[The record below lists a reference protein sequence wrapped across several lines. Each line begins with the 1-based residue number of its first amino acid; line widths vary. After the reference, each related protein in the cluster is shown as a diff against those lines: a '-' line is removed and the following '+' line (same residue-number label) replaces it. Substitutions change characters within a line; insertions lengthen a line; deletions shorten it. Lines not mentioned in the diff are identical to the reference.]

1 MSKSKLGFYMW
12 GYDNL
17 ESIDYIFGKL
27 RESYP
32 DSDIV
37 ISSDGGLDFSEVALK
52 HHCKKFINGT
62 ESHGYCDSRN
72 TGGRYGWKVS
82 QAKLWLDRVYEA
94 CQTIENEYVMLME
107 EDVLVKKR
115 FPFPAVD
122 IIMIPNIKNPIGGP
136 GMSWIEAKS
145 GRTDYPYYSA
155 GGGSIIKRDA
165 FIKAYE
171 NHIDSFVEEYENI
184 YQKSMDLGFLG
195 WGWCDS
201 IVCAIMYADG
211 CSISTALPIIESGN
225 EEDDY
230 PIIHAFK
237 KYYRK
242 NLNVEKPEKKI
253 VFYHAHLDGAYKM
266 VIQEQLFKVFVSGLY
281 DECDRI
287 EMRISSPDESR
298 IPWVLNLVKNYK
310 KIRPKSIKI
319 DKSKYP
325 AGFRE
330 SKLSILEMAETADK
344 EAGYYCYFHTKGV
357 SNSGYLIDM
366 WRQSCDYA
374 TVYEWRKN
382 IKMLDEGYD
391 AVGPNLRYK
400 PRAHFSGTYFWSTHK
415 YMRSL
420 KKDFLLDV
428 QDIFLEEFWIGT
440 GKGAKL
446 GSTFESGHEAP
457 YLVESSINTYIK
469 TQGDGHKDDQRK
481 NLVLIPSVVRNPVFS
496 YFSEDER
503 LEQLLVTIDSVK
515 EKIPDSYI
523 VVMEGGSED
532 QKDKESMY
540 ESGADFVFSYDLAK
554 NNKRLSDPNKSK
566 SYGEITLF
574 LEFFSTEKFKEIKE
588 NVKSISKVGGRGVLS
603 EHFVFN
609 EKEECVIFWSQ
620 TSWSGSPSCSGRYW
634 KIPISKFDHYIER
647 LNLLYDN
654 IHNVIDIEHGFYEY
668 DVIPLKDVLPDKPT
682 GILLPVASSGELE
695 IS

>member
-27 RESYP
+27 RESYS

-82 QAKLWLDRVYEA
+82 QAKLWIDRVYEA

-136 GMSWIEAKS
+136 GMSWIES
-145 GRTDYPYYSA
+145 RGGRTDYPYYSA
-155 GGGSIIKRDA
+155 GGGSIIKREA

-171 NHIDSFVEEYENI
+171 KHIDSFVEEYENI

-242 NLNVEKPEKKI
+242 NLSAEKPEKKI

-310 KIRPKSIKI
+310 KIRPK
-319 DKSKYP
+319 
-325 AGFRE
+325 
-330 SKLSILEMAETADK
+330 T
-344 EAGYYCYFHTKGV
+344 
-357 SNSGYLIDM
+357 
-366 WRQSCDYA
+366 WRPDCLA
-374 TVYEWRKN
+374 CFWRN
-382 IKMLDEGYD
+382 
-391 AVGPNLRYK
+391 R
-400 PRAHFSGTYFWSTHK
+400 
-415 YMRSL
+415 
-420 KKDFLLDV
+420 
-428 QDIFLEEFWIGT
+428 
-440 GKGAKL
+440 
-446 GSTFESGHEAP
+446 
-457 YLVESSINTYIK
+457 
-469 TQGDGHKDDQRK
+469 
-481 NLVLIPSVVRNPVFS
+481 
-496 YFSEDER
+496 
-503 LEQLLVTIDSVK
+503 
-515 EKIPDSYI
+515 
-523 VVMEGGSED
+523 
-532 QKDKESMY
+532 
-540 ESGADFVFSYDLAK
+540 
-554 NNKRLSDPNKSK
+554 
-566 SYGEITLF
+566 
-574 LEFFSTEKFKEIKE
+574 
-588 NVKSISKVGGRGVLS
+588 
-603 EHFVFN
+603 
-609 EKEECVIFWSQ
+609 
-620 TSWSGSPSCSGRYW
+620 
-634 KIPISKFDHYIER
+634 
-647 LNLLYDN
+647 
-654 IHNVIDIEHGFYEY
+654 
-668 DVIPLKDVLPDKPT
+668 
-682 GILLPVASSGELE
+682 GIL
-695 IS
+695 